1 MKLINAEKIMEKLE
15 TQLYNPEEFPVMGL
29 GDIKRMID
37 KEPEA
42 LDLQKLREAFD
53 AKASVFANA
62 EEEARK
68 KGDTLAEMLFDM
80 LKKHAESYWWLVI
93 DCMNKE

>member
-1 MKLINAEKIMEKLE
+1 MKLINADNIMEKLE

-68 KGDTLAEMLFDM
+68 KGDTLAEMLFDL
-80 LKKHAESYWWLVI
+80 LKKHTESYWRLVI